1 LPGLAGCYRRVRR
14 PRVTGCRAP
23 YLPAGPG
30 DPVVVY
36 TGQVYIHNQSGQ
48 RKATGSYFT
57 KQFAVEHLLDTALE
71 PAIADHLDRV
81 EALLARGDDAAAA
94 EAFFDFRVADLAMGS
109 AHFLVAAVD
118 RIEARFTAFLTE
130 HPVPAVSDELT
141 RLLDAARSA
150 LGDQADYVEIET
162 GALLRRQIAR
172 RCIYGL
178 DLNLMAVELAR
189 LAIWIHTFVPGLP
202 MSALNH
208 NLIVGNSLTGIG
220 TVAEVLDV
228 LEPQRRP
235 GQYSLFA
242 DEVETILASAKQR
255 LLRAART
262 SEATKAEVRDA
273 AKAYAE
279 AMDDAADAKA
289 LFDAAVGVRLGIVSL
304 LSGPDRAIS
313 AGKRPDVQAKVT
325 ELQAVHLP
333 YLLPEVFLRDNP
345 GFDVIIG
352 NPPWETVVPKEDAWW
367 SLRFPG
373 LKGLAPQQMTREIAR
388 LRRSR
393 PDLVAELDRDVARL
407 ELFRD
412 VLLAGPYP
420 GLGAGHPDLYQA
432 FCWRIW
438 SLVRDQGAA
447 GIVLPRNALAGS
459 GTAVWR
465 SAIYDGGQFRDVTM
479 LVNTGGWVFDDV
491 HAQYTVGLTSIRR
504 GADLPKIV
512 SMRGPFHSLSSF
524 EAGIQKDPLTFPA
537 AEFRTWAAGGAFPIL
552 PDAAA
557 AQVFIRLRAHPRLDA
572 APGEWAFRP
581 VQGDFNAATD
591 KHQWDPDVS
600 AAHGDMP
607 VYKGATINLWQPDTG
622 TYLGWATASHVLP
635 VLQEKRKRAARL
647 ARSAFYGMPV
657 AHQASLPCLS
667 PRIAFRNVTRATDSR
682 TMIVVLVPPRVILS
696 HGIPFLLQRAG
707 DASDTAYL
715 LGVLSLIP
723 LDWYAR
729 RVVEINLVFEILN
742 AFPIPRVE
750 PDNPLRRRVVENAG
764 RLAAVDQRYAGWAA
778 EVGVPVGSVT
788 DQATKDD
795 LIAEL
800 DALVAH
806 LYRLDKSDVEHIFVT
821 FHRGWGYQTRLAAVL
836 AHYDRWAAGL
846 RETEDR

>member
-1 LPGLAGCYRRVRR
+1 
-14 PRVTGCRAP
+14 
-23 YLPAGPG
+23 
-30 DPVVVY
+30 
-36 TGQVYIHNQSGQ
+36 
-48 RKATGSYFT
+48 
-57 KQFAVEHLLDTALE
+57 
-71 PAIADHLDRV
+71 
-81 EALLARGDDAAAA
+81 
-94 EAFFDFRVADLAMGS
+94 
-109 AHFLVAAVD
+109 
-118 RIEARFTAFLTE
+118 
-130 HPVPAVSDELT
+130 
-141 RLLDAARSA
+141 
-150 LGDQADYVEIET
+150 
-162 GALLRRQIAR
+162 
-172 RCIYGL
+172 
-178 DLNLMAVELAR
+178 
-189 LAIWIHTFVPGLP
+189 
-202 MSALNH
+202 
-208 NLIVGNSLTGIG
+208 
-220 TVAEVLDV
+220 
-228 LEPQRRP
+228 
-235 GQYSLFA
+235 
-242 DEVETILASAKQR
+242 
-255 LLRAART
+255 
-262 SEATKAEVRDA
+262 
-273 AKAYAE
+273 
-279 AMDDAADAKA
+279 
-289 LFDAAVGVRLGIVSL
+289 

-313 AGKRPDVQAKVT
+313 AGKRPDVQAKVI
-325 ELQAVHLP
+325 ELQAAHLP

-465 SAIYDGGQFRDVTM
+465 SAIYDGGEFRDVTL

-524 EAGIQKDPLTFPA
+524 EAGIQKEPLTFPA

-557 AQVFIRLRAHPRLDA
+557 AQVFIRLRVHPRLDA
-572 APGEWAFRP
+572 ATGERAFRP

-657 AHQASLPCLS
+657 ADQVSLPCLS

-682 TMIVVLVPPRVILS
+682 TMIVALVPPRVILS

-715 LGVLSLIP
+715 LGVLSSIP

-742 AFPIPRVE
+742 AFPIPRAE
-750 PDNPLRRRVVENAG
+750 PDNLLRRRVVENAG

-806 LYRLDKSDVEHIFVT
+806 LYGLDKSDVEHIFTT
-821 FHRGWGYQTRLAAVL
+821 FQRGWGYQTRLAAVL

-846 RETEDR
+846 RETDDR